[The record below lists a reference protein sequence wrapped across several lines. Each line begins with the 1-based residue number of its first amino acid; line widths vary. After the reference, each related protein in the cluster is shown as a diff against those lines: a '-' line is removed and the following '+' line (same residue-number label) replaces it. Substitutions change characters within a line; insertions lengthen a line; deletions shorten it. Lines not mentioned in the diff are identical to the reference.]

1 MKASAKRW
9 RVGRSPFSRN
19 TVRTSRHGQPD
30 GAERTAVFAPAGI
43 FCPVSVETTNCRRS
57 MAQYATC
64 VRPSPGCYS
73 FQLEQTNEITDL
85 EQRVVLIGMADV
97 KAVMPFGV
105 IDGSPAFL

>member
-1 MKASAKRW
+1 
-9 RVGRSPFSRN
+9 
-19 TVRTSRHGQPD
+19 
-30 GAERTAVFAPAGI
+30 
-43 FCPVSVETTNCRRS
+43 

-73 FQLEQTNEITDL
+73 FELEQTNEITDL